1 MFDHVT
7 FILFLTILATTVMA
21 ISAAIQAV
29 RYDFDLFGAA
39 FLAFIT
45 AIGGGTIRD
54 VLIGISP
61 VFWMK
66 DQIYIFTAIP
76 VGMLT
81 FFLTNKMDS
90 GTGRRMKML
99 ELFDAVGLAL
109 FTLIGVKVA
118 QANDLSVIV
127 SIILGCITG
136 IGGGMLRDML
146 CGETPLV
153 LKKDIYAT
161 LSLLGG
167 GLYLGLAGYLGEQM
181 SIVIAFLFIAV
192 IRAYLVLFWPVNM
205 E

>member
-7 FILFLTILATTVMA
+7 FILILTILATTVMA

-29 RYDFDLFGAA
+29 RYDFDFFGAA

-61 VFWMK
+61 VFWLK
-66 DQIYIFTAIP
+66 DQIYVFTAIP
-76 VGMLT
+76 VGLLT
-81 FFLTNKMDS
+81 FFLANRMDA
-90 GTGRRMKML
+90 GTGRRMKLL

-109 FTLIGVKVA
+109 FTLIGVRIA
-118 QANDLSVIV
+118 QANELPIII

-146 CGETPLV
+146 CGETPFV
-153 LKKDIYAT
+153 LKKDVYAS

-167 GLYLGLAGYLGEQM
+167 GLYLGLNSYLGEQL
-181 SIVIAFLFIAV
+181 SIIIAFMFIALT
-192 IRAYLVLFWPVNM
+192 RAYLVLFWPMNM
-205 E
+205 K